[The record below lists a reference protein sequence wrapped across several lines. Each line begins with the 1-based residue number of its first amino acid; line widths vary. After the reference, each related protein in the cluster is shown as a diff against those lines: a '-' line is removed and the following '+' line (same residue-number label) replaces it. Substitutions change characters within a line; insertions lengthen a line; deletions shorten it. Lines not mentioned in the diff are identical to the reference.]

1 MADQVY
7 LQLTSTN
14 SLRIRAMSTVAKQKE
29 EIAQKAKAAR
39 ELCTTMEAKVE
50 EQNKTRNKEMD
61 FMKKQ
66 IAEAA
71 VRHTKLMWCTAV
83 MLTVLSLCLAAS
95 ALLSFNTFRGLEE
108 LHAKCVSS
116 VASTVDQ
123 VSQLRAEAKQT
134 STQLQKLEDVE
145 EKYVQLLGHHN
156 DLFGKT
162 SNLFHQVNKLT
173 QEQNANEHNL
183 STLEGTV
190 SSFTSEME
198 LTSRTTLN
206 ADVMSAFNKTLREM
220 NGTIDTLRQEKS
232 GVLTKCC
239 RDLESKLSK
248 LNDTLQENTEV
259 VRTEQDKV
267 KSLDSLLT
275 YKLSAASLEQKET
288 FDVVKVEQERM
299 NIMVTHLSDNIRH
312 LEGKLEKLSS
322 TALSQQEAHVHPEY
336 ADQFQQLFDEG
347 ARLVE
352 RMKQLE
358 ETSLNHPAEMTKF
371 NDSTKTSMEA
381 LQQYFDTET
390 RRIEEHLKK
399 LEESIYE
406 SSGTCS
412 DTSECQKSAL
422 FESVRHNSSEL

>member
-1 MADQVY
+1 MIAE
-7 LQLTSTN
+7 
-14 SLRIRAMSTVAKQKE
+14 RMSTAAKQKE

-50 EQNKTRNKEMD
+50 EQNK
-61 FMKKQ
+61 
-66 IAEAA
+66 AA

-108 LHAKCVSS
+108 L
-116 VASTVDQ
+116 
-123 VSQLRAEAKQT
+123 
-134 STQLQKLEDVE
+134 
-145 EKYVQLLGHHN
+145 
-156 DLFGKT
+156 FGKT

-183 STLEGTV
+183 STLEG
-190 SSFTSEME
+190 
-198 LTSRTTLN
+198 
-206 ADVMSAFNKTLREM
+206 
-220 NGTIDTLRQEKS
+220 RQEKS

-275 YKLSAASLEQKET
+275 DKLSAASLEQKET

-358 ETSLNHPAEMTKF
+358 VIESRIRAIYYNIWTVL
-371 NDSTKTSMEA
+371 STRVKGRGGYR
-381 LQQYFDTET
+381 L
-390 RRIEEHLKK
+390 
-399 LEESIYE
+399 
-406 SSGTCS
+406 
-412 DTSECQKSAL
+412 
-422 FESVRHNSSEL
+422 